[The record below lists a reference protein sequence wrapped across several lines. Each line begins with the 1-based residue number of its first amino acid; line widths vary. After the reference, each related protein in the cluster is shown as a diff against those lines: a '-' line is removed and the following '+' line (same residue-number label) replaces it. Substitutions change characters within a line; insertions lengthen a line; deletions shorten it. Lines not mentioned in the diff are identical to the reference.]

1 MVTTSN
7 IEPRQVA
14 FSDPAHVICPNL
26 VYCGGGWLGG
36 KMDMKHGRDSGNGGG
51 GRSGVTSSAT
61 ASSMNFGYHG
71 GGSVWLRWLW
81 GGGGGG
87 GCS

>member
-1 MVTTSN
+1 MGV
-7 IEPRQVA
+7 
-14 FSDPAHVICPNL
+14 H
-26 VYCGGGWLGG
+26 
-36 KMDMKHGRDSGNGGG
+36 DSGNGGG

-71 GGSVWLRWLW
+71 GGSVGLRWWLGYGGGGDRDGRGNRDGRGGDGGD

-87 GCS
+87 VVVAALGV